1 MGSSETE
8 GGMLECDTGSIVW
21 VRRRNGSWWPG
32 KILGTNELSASH
44 LMSPRSGTPVKLLG
58 REDASVDWYNLE
70 KSKRVKAF
78 RCGEFDDC
86 IKRAEAS
93 QGMPPKKREKYARR
107 EDAILHALELERQLL
122 DRKYGAGYSSTDK
135 NNKSTAD
142 FVGREPVTSSEFPE
156 NGNGRR
162 IGPKFHQVSTR
173 SGLSLEDKTAL
184 NISST
189 EVPKERN
196 QLSGDVDNSGV
207 LPRMRDLQDFG
218 LSTAPSEHNHSPS
231 LPLNDVDQSVLDSC
245 ARAVPDGGNNTE
257 GLVNVEKR
265 STLEKRKPSEDPS
278 VEDVLV
284 KRRDRRRPLAH
295 VLQSSENLSVS
306 LPQPESASIYTS
318 GMGKELPR
326 VESLTKHSRF
336 RYMPV
341 EPSNVCVDES
351 HQSQIEPT
359 LKTEDNNCSHPT
371 GLCEQNGSGSTE
383 FTETDSTESDSQE
396 SDTDDE
402 LATLSDGAVSIE
414 LEPKYVGRSE
424 ALPEHG
430 SMSSE
435 EVDDF
440 TLADGTSQY
449 CHQESVSA
457 GFGVSKW
464 KLKGKRNNRSLN
476 KRFIDSFDGD
486 LARRPSHMSSFKE
499 KGGYACLQDDVV
511 SKSRVQLAGYGS
523 KAPGRASRNMFSVG
537 DSAWDEQPSIRGYWE
552 EADEYFDPMNSN
564 RHAGGRTMLI
574 DVDVK
579 VQSSYQREHVPMI
592 SLMSKLNGQA
602 IIGHPI
608 QVETLANGS
617 TESLLGDIDNCPET
631 LDYDTSL
638 QPTWRTARRTANV
651 RVPRPHVLSALDNT
665 EGIKHVQ
672 GSDHHKNVRKATVG
686 GCIQKSSTTRKP
698 ISRPPIERTF
708 SRKPGKKVNSSSN
721 QKMRTLSSIATQQK
735 QSSDSNSYL
744 MDGALKAETLP
755 TVVACIPVKLVFSR
769 LNEELVGRRQ

>member
-32 KILGTNELSASH
+32 KILGTNELSATH

-107 EDAILHALELERQLL
+107 EDAILHALELERLLL
-122 DRKYGAGYSSTDK
+122 DKKYGAGYSSTDK

-142 FVGREPVTSSEFPE
+142 FVGRESLTSSEYPE
-156 NGNGRR
+156 NGNGRH
-162 IGPKFHQVSTR
+162 IGPKCHQVSTR
-173 SGLSLEDKTAL
+173 SVASLEDKKAL

-189 EVPKERN
+189 EVPKDRN

-207 LPRMRDLQDFG
+207 LPRMRGLQDFG
-218 LSTAPSEHNHSPS
+218 LITAPSEHNHSLS
-231 LPLNDVDQSVLDSC
+231 LALSGTDQLVLDSS
-245 ARAVPDGGNNTE
+245 ARAVPDESNNAE

-265 STLEKRKPSEDPS
+265 STLEKRKPSDDAL

-295 VLQSSENLSVS
+295 VLQSSENLPVS
-306 LPQPESASIYTS
+306 LPQPEPASISTS
-318 GMGKELPR
+318 GTGKELPR
-326 VESLTKHSRF
+326 VESLTKNISF
-336 RYMPV
+336 RYLAV
-341 EPSNVCVDES
+341 EPSNSLCVDES
-351 HQSQIEPT
+351 HQSQIEFPT
-359 LKTEDNNCSHPT
+359 LKTEDNNCSHPVV
-371 GLCEQNGSGSTE
+371 LCEQNGCGSTE
-383 FTETDSTESDSQE
+383 FTETDSTESDSLE

-414 LEPKYVGRSE
+414 LEPKHLGRSE

-440 TLADGTSQY
+440 TLADGTSHP
-449 CHQESVSA
+449 CHQESVSS

-476 KRFIDSFDGD
+476 KRPIDSFDGD
-486 LARRPSHMSSFKE
+486 LARRPSHMSTFKE

-511 SKSRVQLAGYGS
+511 TNSSVQMAGYGS
-523 KAPGRASRNMFSVG
+523 KAPGRASRNMLSWG
-537 DSAWDEQPSIRGYWE
+537 DLSWDDQPSIRGYWE
-552 EADEYFDPMNSN
+552 EADEYFDPMNSY
-564 RHAGGRTMLI
+564 RHVGGRTMLV
-574 DVDVK
+574 DVDLK

-617 TESLLGDIDNCPET
+617 TDSFLGDIDNYPET
-631 LDYDTSL
+631 LGYDPSL

-651 RVPRPHVLSALDNT
+651 RVPRPHVSSAKDNP

-672 GSDHHKNVRKATVG
+672 GSDHHRNVRKATV
-686 GCIQKSSTTRKP
+686 QKASTTRKAT
-698 ISRPPIERTF
+698 SRPPIERTF
-708 SRKPGKKVNSSSN
+708 SRKPGKKVSLSSN
-721 QKMRTLSSIATQQK
+721 QKIRTLSSIASQQK
-735 QSSDSNSYL
+735 QSSDSNSYQV
-744 MDGALKAETLP
+744 DGALKQETLP

-769 LNEELVGRRQ
+769 LNEELVGRRP